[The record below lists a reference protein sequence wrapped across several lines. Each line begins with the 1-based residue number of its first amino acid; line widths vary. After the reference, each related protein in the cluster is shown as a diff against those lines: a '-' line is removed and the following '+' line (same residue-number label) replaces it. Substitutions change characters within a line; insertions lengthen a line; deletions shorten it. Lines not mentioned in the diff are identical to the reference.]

1 MGAMSRPSPAFR
13 IVGRCPNSYAAV
25 VAVEVGMEI
34 YPLGQGHGEC
44 FRRGGRLSPIVLTA
58 IVLAAACCAT
68 ALPTQAQ
75 SVEEFYRTHPVNL
88 VIGFPVANAY
98 DTYGRAVARHLGKHI
113 PGNPSVIPINRPGAG
128 SLTAANYLYNTA
140 PKDGSTIATFNRSV
154 PLEPLMGNTTARF
167 DAKKMLWLGSVG
179 SEASVCVAWHTAA
192 VKNLD
197 DLLTKNFIA
206 GAAAMS
212 ADTGV
217 FPQVLNSVFGSKIK
231 IITGYPGGAEMSLAM
246 EKGEIDGRC
255 GWSWSGVK
263 SQKPEW
269 LAQKQINILAQI
281 GLQKSD
287 EMPDVPL
294 IIDRAKTDD
303 QRQLLKV
310 VFSRQE
316 FAWPFAAPPDL
327 PQDRRQALLTAFDAT
342 LKDPEFLEDAKKLQI
357 DINPISGAAV
367 EKLIGDLYQTP
378 DAITAKV
385 RAIVNPQ

>member
-1 MGAMSRPSPAFR
+1 MGFHPFGQVRRRRSRQL
-13 IVGRCPNSYAAV
+13 RCTVAAV
-25 VAVEVGMEI
+25 
-34 YPLGQGHGEC
+34 
-44 FRRGGRLSPIVLTA
+44 
-58 IVLAAACCAT
+58 AAWWAAT
-68 ALPTQAQ
+68 ALPAGAQ
-75 SVEEFYRTHPVNL
+75 SVEEFYRAHPVNV

-98 DTYGRAVARHLGKHI
+98 DTYGRAVARHLGKHL
-113 PGNPSVIPINRPGAG
+113 PGNPTVIAVNRPGAG
-128 SLTAANYLYNTA
+128 SLNAANYLYNTA

-167 DAKKMLWLGSVG
+167 DAQKFIWLGSVG
-179 SEASVCVAWHTAA
+179 SEASVCVAWHTSA
-192 VKNLD
+192 VKNVH
-197 DLLTKNFIA
+197 DLLTKEFVA
-206 GAAAMS
+206 GAAGMS

-217 FPQVLNSVFGSKIK
+217 FPQVLNKVLGAKIK

-269 LAQKQINILAQI
+269 LAQKQINVLAQI

-294 IIDRAKTDD
+294 LIDFAKNDE
-303 QRQLLKV
+303 QRQLLKI

-316 FAWPFAAPPDL
+316 FAWPFAAPPDI
-327 PQDRRQALLTAFDAT
+327 PDDRKQALLTAFMAT
-342 LKDPEFLEDAKKLQI
+342 LKDPEFLADAKKLQI

-378 DAITAKV
+378 DAVTAKV
-385 RAIVNPQ
+385 RAILNAPG